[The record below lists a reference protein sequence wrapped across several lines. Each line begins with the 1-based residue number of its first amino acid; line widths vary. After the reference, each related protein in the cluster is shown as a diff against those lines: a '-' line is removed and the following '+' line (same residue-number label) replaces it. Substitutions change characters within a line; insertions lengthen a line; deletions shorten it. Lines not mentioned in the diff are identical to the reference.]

1 MNAGEQQARRAARL
15 AWLAVHGTHL
25 PGAYGFISNAQR
37 ADLEAARLAM
47 IAAGLAAK
55 TNEPHAARWGLRRL
69 LSDSRG
75 EPRPTPVQSA
85 QQRWTS

>member
-1 MNAGEQQARRAARL
+1 MTAREQQARRAARL

-47 IAAGLAAK
+47 IACGLAAK
-55 TNEPHAARWGLRRL
+55 TNERHAARWGLRRL

-85 QQRWTS
+85 QQRWLS